1 MTIMKF
7 LLLNAQSFN
16 TAKYDVLDIVNKY
29 DIDFLCLNE
38 TWEEKKKPI
47 SFQNWRTISKP
58 RHNGI
63 HGGVAIFINPK
74 KSTNILE
81 ATNDFNDENLEC
93 VSIKIKTNLNVEVN
107 LVVAYVP
114 PNKDDQL
121 KTLVSKVQKLGK
133 KIFCCLVILMLRVKN
148 GIIV

>member
-1 MTIMKF
+1 MSKILEREILFLLYRKDSNHMTIIKF

-16 TAKYDVLDIVNKY
+16 TAKYDVLDSVNKY

-63 HGGVAIFINPK
+63 HGGVALFINK
-74 KSTNILE
+74 KSLLT
-81 ATNDFNDENLEC
+81 
-93 VSIKIKTNLNVEVN
+93 
-107 LVVAYVP
+107 
-114 PNKDDQL
+114 Q
-121 KTLVSKVQKLGK
+121 
-133 KIFCCLVILMLRVKN
+133 
-148 GIIV
+148 